1 MASNNSNVR
10 RIINRNVERHLVK
23 EFLMLNTKKAG
34 FGGLDI
40 RRTPVGTE
48 VTIKA
53 ERPGMVIGR
62 KGKIINDL
70 QSRLNDEFNL
80 ESPRLKVEE
89 VEDPALNAQ
98 VMAEKIASA
107 MERGWYYRR
116 AGHSAALSIM
126 AAGARGVLITI
137 AGKLTGSRNRTQK
150 FLRGHVKYCGETA
163 IRYMDH
169 GYSQAVKKLGT
180 IGVTVEIMRKGTNLP
195 HEITI
200 FSEEELRIKAE
211 QNAAPE
217 GTETEEVEEVATTE
231 VKE

>member
-1 MASNNSNVR
+1 MSENKSALR
-10 RIINRNVERHLVK
+10 RIIDRNVERHLVK
-23 EFLMLNTKKAG
+23 EFLMNNTKKSG

-40 RRTPVGTE
+40 RRTPAGTE

-70 QSRLNDEFNL
+70 QKRLKEEFSIEN
-80 ESPRLKVEE
+80 PRLKVED

-116 AGHSAALSIM
+116 AGHSAALNIM
-126 AAGARGVLITI
+126 DAGARGVLITL

-150 FLRGHVKYCGETA
+150 FIRGHIKYCGETS
-163 IRYMDH
+163 IEHMDR
-169 GYSQAVKKLGT
+169 GYAVCIKKLGT
-180 IGVTVEIMRKGTNLP
+180 IGVSVAIMRKGTKLP
-195 HEITI
+195 HEISI
-200 FSEEELRIKAE
+200 YSKEELKIMQAAAE
-211 QNAAPE
+211 TEAEDTEAEE
-217 GTETEEVEEVATTE
+217 GT
-231 VKE
+231 K

>member
-1 MASNNSNVR
+1 MASNNSNIR

-34 FGGLDI
+34 FGGLEI

-70 QSRLNDEFNL
+70 QSRLNDEFDL

-126 AAGARGVLITI
+126 DAGARGVLITI

-180 IGVTVEIMRKGTNLP
+180 IGVSVEIMRKGTKLP
-195 HEITI
+195 HEISI
-200 FSEEELRIKAE
+200 YSEEELRIRAE

-217 GTETEEVEEVATTE
+217 GTETEVVEEVASTE
-231 VKE
+231 VKQ